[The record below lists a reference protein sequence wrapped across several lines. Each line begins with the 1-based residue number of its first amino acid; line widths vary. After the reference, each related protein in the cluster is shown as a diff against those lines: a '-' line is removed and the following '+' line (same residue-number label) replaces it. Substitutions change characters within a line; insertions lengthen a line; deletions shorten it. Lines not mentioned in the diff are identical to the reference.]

1 MRSGCAVPGPP
12 SGSPAGTR
20 DVTARFRALYADVAA
35 GRPVLQ
41 PDARRHPVLL
51 VGGLLTA
58 FYPGYMADNL
68 RHLRRIGV
76 DARRARVNPQGSV
89 AGNAEVLRAE
99 LERQPPGRPT
109 VVFAHSKGGVDAA
122 AALSLHPD
130 LGPRVRALVAVQA
143 PFHGAPVAGD
153 LGRARRVK
161 ALVDRLL
168 VGALGGHPG
177 AVADL
182 AVEARRAFLA
192 SHPWTSAVPVLSV
205 ATSTRSP
212 LSPFAVSAAWIRRRY
227 GEENDGL
234 VIARDAVI
242 PGSRVVRLG
251 DVDHAAPVFGGLPG
265 LAAVRPGP
273 LTEALVALA
282 LDGA

>member
-12 SGSPAGTR
+12 DATSLDA
-20 DVTARFRALYADVAA
+20 TARFRALYAETAA
-35 GRPVLQ
+35 GRSVLA
-41 PDARRHPVLL
+41 PEARRHPVLL

-58 FYPGYMADNL
+58 FYPGYMADTR
-68 RHLRRIGV
+68 RHLRRVGV

-89 AGNAEVLRAE
+89 VDNAEALRAE
-99 LERQPPGRPT
+99 LGRQPPGRTT
-109 VVFAHSKGGVDAA
+109 VVLAHSKGGVDAT
-122 AALSLHPD
+122 AALSLHPA
-130 LGPRVRALVAVQA
+130 LRSRVRALVAVQA
-143 PFHGAPVAGD
+143 PFHGSPVAGD

-182 AVEARRAFLA
+182 TVEARRAFLA
-192 SHPWTSAVPVLSV
+192 RHPWRGDVPVVSV
-205 ATSTRSP
+205 ATTTRSP
-212 LSPFAVSAAWIRRRY
+212 LSPFALSTAWIRRRY

-242 PGSRVVRLG
+242 PGSRVVRLDG
-251 DVDHAAPVFGGLPG
+251 VDHAAPVFAGLPG
-265 LAAVRPGP
+265 FSPYRPGP
-273 LTEALVALA
+273 LAEALVALA
-282 LDGA
+282 LEEA